1 MTIIFAYVNDILGGK
16 KNVWFVNAF
25 FVCLI
30 IGCALL
36 ASWNIPLG
44 LHWFCYFLV
53 GIPTMWGQPF
63 IFSWVNR
70 LLYADDLKRNFVV
83 VVTNTLAYVTGAWVP
98 ILVWNT
104 NDKPEYF
111 IGFTYTAVLASVG
124 LILTQVV
131 HYLSTRDEKRAT
143 NEKDIELSNSIK
155 LDSD

>member
-1 MTIIFAYVNDILGGK
+1 MYGLSTPF
-16 KNVWFVNAF
+16 
-25 FVCLI
+25 CLFDYRMCLACFLEHSVGI
-30 IGCALL
+30 ALVL
-36 ASWNIPLG
+36 
-44 LHWFCYFLV
+44 YFLIGV
-53 GIPTMWGQPF
+53 PTMWGQPF

-124 LILTQVV
+124 LLLTQVV
-131 HYLSTRDEKRAT
+131 YF
-143 NEKDIELSNSIK
+143 
-155 LDSD
+155 